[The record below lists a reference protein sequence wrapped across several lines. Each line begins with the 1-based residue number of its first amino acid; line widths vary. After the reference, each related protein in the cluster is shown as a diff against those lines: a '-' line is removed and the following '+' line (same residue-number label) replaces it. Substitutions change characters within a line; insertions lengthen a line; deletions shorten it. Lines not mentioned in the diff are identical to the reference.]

1 MDQPGKVR
9 GPRRERL
16 FINEANNVSYETFE
30 QLEIRTTQ
38 VIFLDFNPTRE
49 FWVYDKGITARDD
62 ADFLTLTY
70 RDNGALDK
78 NVVEA
83 IERRKGNKNWWR
95 VYGLGLLGEI
105 ESQIYTGWQIIDSI
119 PHEARLE
126 RYGLDFGYTND
137 PSAIA
142 AVYYYNG
149 GYIVDQIAYQK
160 GLSNKMLTDIL
171 LNQPTAL
178 IVADAAEPKSIDEMR
193 SYGLTIL
200 PSEKGQGS
208 VLQRIQF
215 TQSQKV
221 SLTKRSLDF
230 IREYRNYTW
239 ISDKD
244 GKLTNE
250 PDHLFSHSM
259 DAISYA
265 IGSLK
270 PNTEPDEQELAER
283 RLSRLKQERT
293 SIR

>member
-49 FWVYDKGITARDD
+49 FWVYDKGIIARDD
-62 ADFLTLTY
+62 ADFLTLNY
-70 RDNGALDK
+70 KDNEALDK

-83 IERRKGNKNWWR
+83 IERRRDNKNWWR

-126 RYGLDFGYTND
+126 RYGLDFGFND
-137 PSAIA
+137 PVAIV

-149 GYIVDQIAYQK
+149 GYILDEIAYQK
-160 GLSNKMLTDIL
+160 GLLNRQIADIF
-171 LNQPTAL
+171 LNLPKAL
-178 IVADAAEPKSIDEMR
+178 IIADAAEPKSIEELKI
-193 SYGLTIL
+193 YGLTVL
-200 PSEKGQGS
+200 PSIKGQGS
-208 VLQRIQF
+208 VAYRIKF
-215 TQSQKV
+215 TQQQKISMTKH
-221 SLTKRSLDF
+221 SLNL
-230 IREYRNYTW
+230 IREYRNYIW
-239 ISDKD
+239 VSDKD
-244 GKLTNE
+244 GKLTDE
-250 PDHLFSHSM
+250 PDHMFSHSM
-259 DAISYA
+259 DAASMA
-265 IGSLK
+265 LASLDIRG
-270 PNTEPDEQELAER
+270 EADEQELAER